1 MTIRLS
7 RRTLLGATG
16 VAALALAA
24 CSNSNPLDTGSPT
37 TKPTE
42 TSGGGAAT
50 TTITVGSAGFA
61 ESEIIAEL
69 YAQVLEHAGMTVERR
84 MQIGARDAYYK
95 ALTDGSI
102 NLIPEYTGN
111 FLQFL
116 DPSATASDPDAILT
130 ALKAALPKNLRVLTP
145 AEAED
150 KDAWVV
156 TSDFSTKNGIK
167 SLADLAGFSGTLRL
181 AGNPELAQRP
191 YGPKG
196 LTEIYGVPADQMT
209 FTPIDDSGGPLT
221 VQALVKGDA
230 DMVDIFTTTPAI
242 GDNNLVVLED
252 PKHMII
258 AQNVIPLASDV
269 VPATADP
276 LLDAVSKVLTTK
288 DLIAMN
294 ARNQGDEKAAP
305 ATIATD
311 WLKEKG
317 LLG

>member
-1 MTIRLS
+1 MTIRFS

-16 VAALALAA
+16 VAALVLAA
-24 CSNSNPLDTGSPT
+24 CSSGNPLDTKSPST
-37 TKPTE
+37 STAPTA
-42 TSGGGAAT
+42 SAPSPAGKV
-50 TTITVGSAGFA
+50 TVGSAGFA

-69 YAQVLEHAGMTVERR
+69 YAQALEHAGVKVDRK

-102 NLIPEYTGN
+102 DLIPEYTGN
-111 FLQFL
+111 LLQFL
-116 DPSATASDPDAILT
+116 DPSATASAPDEIVT

-145 AEAED
+145 AAAED
-150 KDAWVV
+150 KDAWCV

-167 SLADLAGFSGTLRL
+167 SLADLAGSSVALRL
-181 AGNPELAQRP
+181 AGNPELAERP

-196 LTEIYGVPADQMT
+196 LTKIYGVPADRMT
-209 FTPIDDSGGPLT
+209 FTPIDDGGGPLT
-221 VQALVKGDA
+221 VQALVKGDVDMA
-230 DMVDIFTTTPAI
+230 DIYTTTPAI
-242 GDNNLVVLED
+242 SDNSLVVLDD

-269 VPATADP
+269 VPASADAI
-276 LLDAVSKVLTTK
+276 LDAVSKVLTTD

-305 ATIATD
+305 ATIAAD
-311 WLKEKG
+311 WLKQKG